1 MPFQTRFNFA
11 RLWRGCLDRKILAN
25 WFFMKAAKGSCTP
38 LESTFMQNFCTHA
51 HLQFYWVQSL
61 LLGIYSCLRTGGTWV
76 RSFGNDVIKLIKPF
90 KVDTLSNLV
99 NLSDTNQLEKESFA
113 ISNGL
118 LS

>member
-1 MPFQTRFNFA
+1 
-11 RLWRGCLDRKILAN
+11 
-25 WFFMKAAKGSCTP
+25 MKAAKGSCAP
-38 LESTFMQNFCTHA
+38 LESTFMQNFWTHA

-61 LLGIYSCLRTGGTWV
+61 LWGIHSCLRTGGTWV
-76 RSFGNDVIKLIKPF
+76 RSVGNDVIKLIRPF

>member
-38 LESTFMQNFCTHA
+38 LESTFMQNFWTHA
-51 HLQFYWVQSL
+51 HLQSL
-61 LLGIYSCLRTGGTWV
+61 LWGIHSCLRTGGTWV